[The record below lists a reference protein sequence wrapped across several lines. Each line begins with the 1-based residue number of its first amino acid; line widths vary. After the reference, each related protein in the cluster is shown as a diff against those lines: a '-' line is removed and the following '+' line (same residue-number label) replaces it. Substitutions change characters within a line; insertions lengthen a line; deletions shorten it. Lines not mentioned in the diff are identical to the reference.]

1 MAFSVNLKAIFIKK
15 LPFDTEK
22 LPFDTLFV
30 FWKILWYNILIK
42 QLQLKESKSVRKAA
56 EARRQAKLAKKAAK
70 KSK

>member
-1 MAFSVNLKAIFIKK
+1 MGADFIKK

-42 QLQLKESKSVRKAA
+42 QLQLKEPKNVRKAIFSKNSLINISKSVQKV
-56 EARRQAKLAKKAAK
+56 E
-70 KSK
+70 